1 MQDNRPIK
9 GNRTGQYNL
18 RFVDWQGE
26 IERILNE
33 GEEAL
38 EFYEE
43 IDRENNPQYYA
54 ERDREA

>member
-1 MQDNRPIK
+1 M
-9 GNRTGQYNL
+9 
-18 RFVDWQGE
+18 
-26 IERILNE
+26 ERILNE